1 MNLILKKD
9 LPQTKDE
16 VKNNT
21 LSTYFPINTKDRKD
35 IFNWDSVLGYVVK
48 TSFRKELNLQALTDE
63 EKTLINEGE
72 TTESEIALSK
82 FKVSCEKSF
91 KNKLDESDFW
101 NVLEKM
107 YFENNQIFKIS
118 PEFLLFKTIKQK
130 GSARD
135 ASLGAM
141 FSNQLQNFYFDEKPN
156 NKFNF
161 LEGQLYS
168 ELLELMKLS
177 KEVKK
182 NDGKFTFNK
191 ETEAPYLP
199 FMAKHLQED
208 LRFLGKRPKYLLSIF
223 KEFLRLYAH
232 LYTAQL
238 ALNLN
243 GWEKGEPKPQLSY
256 YILDSE
262 KASDERYLV
271 KDYGFKQLSGA
282 LWKIFPYLSMNESLQ
297 SKKIDNTVNTIQPLW
312 ALAENLKQTPSS
324 VTLLKNYALAF
335 IESRELNF
343 NLNDSDDPQMALADL
358 LKLSVLQFDAK
369 ETRHEI
375 NKQYVKATES
385 EFCGHFAQLRGRAG
399 RVLVFNQDYL
409 LLLTN
414 IAIGEQDKLRF
425 HELIKAFESRGV
437 FFDKQ
442 SQQALIN
449 FFERIGNVERMSDS
463 GDAVYVRKTI

>member
-1 MNLILKKD
+1 MSLMLRAD
-9 LPQTKDE
+9 LPQTKDK

-21 LSTYFPINTKDRKD
+21 LTTYFPINTKDRKD
-35 IFNWDSVLGYVVK
+35 IFNWDNVLGYVVK
-48 TSFRKELNLQALTDE
+48 TSFRKELHLEKLTDD
-63 EKTLINEGE
+63 EKLAIKEGE
-72 TTESEIALSK
+72 TTESDIALVK
-82 FKVSCEKSF
+82 FKLSCEHSF

-101 NVLEKM
+101 PILEKM
-107 YFENNQIFKIS
+107 YFENDQIFKIS

-135 ASLGAM
+135 ASLGNM
-141 FSNQLQNFYFDEKPN
+141 FSNLLQNFFFNEKPN

-168 ELLELMKLS
+168 ELLKLMQPSKKIKGDELIFS
-177 KEVKK
+177 KPS
-182 NDGKFTFNK
+182 
-191 ETEAPYLP
+191 EAPYLP
-199 FMAKHLQED
+199 FMAKHIQQD

-223 KEFLRLYAH
+223 KEFLHLYAH

-238 ALNLN
+238 ALNLK
-243 GWEKGEPKPQLSY
+243 GWNKGEPEAQLSY

-271 KDYGFKQLSGA
+271 KDYGFRQLSNA
-282 LWKIFPYLSMNESLQ
+282 LWNIFPYLSMNESLQ
-297 SKKIDNTVNTIQPLW
+297 SKKIDNAVNTVQPLW
-312 ALAENLKQTPSS
+312 VLAENLQQTPRST
-324 VTLLKNYALAF
+324 TLLKNYTLAF
-335 IESRELNF
+335 KESRDLNLDLTESE
-343 NLNDSDDPQMALADL
+343 NPQDVLADL
-358 LKLSVLQFDAK
+358 LNLSRMQFGIK

-375 NKQYVKATES
+375 NKLYVKATES
-385 EFCGHFAQLRGRAG
+385 EFCSHFAQSRGRAG

-414 IAIGEQDKLRF
+414 LAIGEQDKLRF
-425 HELIKAFESRGV
+425 HELIKAFQSRGV